1 MRLTDLEK
9 LFKEPPKAEPQP
21 RLETRETTLTTEQV
35 VKELK
40 TENSLA
46 KEKLEQIPS
55 ETKEALKP
63 LFNEHFWKEGIA

>member
-1 MRLTDLEK
+1 MRLTDLER
-9 LFKEPPKAEPQP
+9 LFKEPQKPEQP
-21 RLETRETTLTTEQV
+21 RLESRETTLTTDQV

-40 TENSLA
+40 MENNLA

-63 LFNEHFWKEGIA
+63 IFNEHFWKEGTA